1 MVATDETEIAIR
13 MAVGAQRG
21 DVLRL
26 ILRDGFRLASIGVV
40 VGIVVAFAL
49 AAGLKT
55 YLFGIRAADPLTLA
69 AMVIVVMAI
78 TLATCWIP
86 ARRAARVDPLMA
98 LRNE

>member
-1 MVATDETEIAIR
+1 

-26 ILRDGFRLASIGVV
+26 ILVDGVRLAAVGVG
-40 VGIVVAFAL
+40 VGLVVAIAL

-55 YLFGIRAADPLTLA
+55 HLFGIGPADPLTLA
-69 AMVIVVMAI
+69 AMVVMVMAI
-78 TLATCWIP
+78 TLVTCWIP
-86 ARRAARVDPLMA
+86 ARRATRVDPLAA